1 MSRIQRRLLTLV
13 FALSLLAAAVPSQG
27 LSSPAPQA
35 QASRD
40 YDCADFAT
48 HRQAQR
54 FFRRHNPRRDP
65 YRLDGDN
72 DGIACEDLP

>member
-1 MSRIQRRLLTLV
+1 MSRLHRRLLTLV
-13 FALSLLAAAVPSQG
+13 VAVALLAAAAPVHAIGSSVPT
-27 LSSPAPQA
+27 A